1 MVDPKVRCN
10 ASPGMPMDKR
20 RVSPMTDRVWFPE
33 PEEVDNT
40 RSSRDESV
48 SQYLE
53 RSTHPHA
60 TQVRSFL
67 NRNIDCLPEDA
78 RSSICH
84 DLNKKEFDSVLF
96 ELVVA
101 RTLQLLGG
109 SLRFE
114 QQNAEGRHP
123 DFTAQFREVTVVVE
137 ATAPK
142 FDQDMAL
149 QENKHGRLLSI
160 IESRVPKGWTVL
172 LESLPDFQFS
182 EPKTSLKQALNE
194 ISNQPPP
201 QNAGDRRHFRF
212 PLSQGILRFTLVP
225 KRYGSRA
232 IGGGPVY
239 VGWSDAKQ
247 RIRYTLNK
255 KRSQV
260 RAQNQPVLLA
270 ILASGITAGF
280 DDFDDVLFGHPVTKL
295 SLDLQA
301 RATHFEASGTFAK
314 GTGPST
320 YSGVLAFTNLSP
332 FGCYGPVLYMHPR
345 SVGPFPEEFD
355 VLEIRNLSA
364 NGIEILPTTKPH
376 LLEDLGWARL

>member
-1 MVDPKVRCN
+1 M
-10 ASPGMPMDKR
+10 A
-20 RVSPMTDRVWFPE
+20 DRVWFPE

-40 RSSRDESV
+40 RSSRGESIP
-48 SQYLE
+48 QYLQ
-53 RSTHPHA
+53 RSTHLRA
-60 TQVRSFL
+60 AQVRNFL
-67 NRNIDCLPEDA
+67 NRNIACLPEDA

-101 RTLQLLGG
+101 RALQLLGG

-123 DFTAQFREVTVVVE
+123 DFTAQFRELTVVVE
-137 ATAPK
+137 ATVPK

-149 QENKHGRLLSI
+149 QEKKHGSLLSI
-160 IESRVPKGWTVL
+160 IESRVPKGWGVL
-172 LESLPDFQFS
+172 LESLPDFEFS
-182 EPKTSLKQALNE
+182 EPKASLKQALDK

-201 QNAGDRRHFRF
+201 RNAEEQKHFCLCLPQG
-212 PLSQGILRFTLVP
+212 PLKFTLVP
-225 KRYGSRA
+225 RRCSSRA

-247 RIRYTLNK
+247 RIRHTLDK

-280 DDFDDVLFGHPVTKL
+280 DDFDDVLFGHPVTEL
-295 SLDLQA
+295 NLDLQA
-301 RATHFEASGTFAK
+301 RTTHFEASGAFAK
-314 GTGPST
+314 GTGSST

-345 SVGPFPEEFD
+345 SVGPLPEEFD

-364 NGIEILPTTKPH
+364 DGIEILPTTEPH